1 MANDMLKQT
10 ESESETVREI
20 VESHQ
25 LDAFLGRAFEDKPI
39 WVDLWESI
47 RDFFFPVKLP
57 PLQLE
62 STPIPVPDRMA
73 SKPNP
78 WAYGISTALNLSLL
92 VLILFFAARKII
104 ESVKPQ
110 ILNTPIDLTEPKLG
124 GGGGG
129 KPLEKPKTPDTKPP
143 KITVLEKPRIVVPP
157 KIDLDQKIEIEA
169 PDQSV
174 PLVGTGSTNV
184 TLGAGGSGGG
194 IGGGNGPGVGSGY
207 GPGYGGGTGGG
218 LYQVGKNVTAPVPLF
233 TPEAEFSDEARRA
246 KYQGVCIVG
255 LIVDVHGDP
264 QNVHVVRALGMG
276 LDEKALEAVRKY
288 KFKPAMKDNKT
299 PVPVA
304 VNVEVNFRLY

>member
-25 LDAFLGRAFEDKPI
+25 LDAFLGRAFEDKPL
-39 WVDLWESI
+39 WTDLWESI
-47 RDFFFPVKLP
+47 RDLFFPVKLP

-73 SKPNP
+73 QKPNP
-78 WAYGISTALNLSLL
+78 WAYGISATFNGLLLLL
-92 VLILFFAARKII
+92 VLILVGRKII
-104 ESVKPQ
+104 ETVKPQ
-110 ILNTPIDLTEPKLG
+110 ILNTPIDLSEPKLG

-129 KPLEKPKTPDTKPP
+129 KPLDKPKVPDPKPP
-143 KITVLEKPRIVVPP
+143 KIVVLQQPKIVQP
-157 KIDLDQKIEIEA
+157 KIDLDQKIEIETA
-169 PDQSV
+169 DQTV
-174 PLVGTGSTNV
+174 PLVGTGAASV
-184 TLGAGGSGGG
+184 VLGAGGSGGG
-194 IGGGNGPGVGSGY
+194 IGGGNGPGIGNGY
-207 GPGYGGGTGGG
+207 GPGVGGGTGGG
-218 LYQVGKNVTAPVPLF
+218 LYQVGKNVSAPVPLF